1 MHEEEKRLSFFFLGL
16 TLGVA
21 TGILLAPTSG
31 GETRK
36 FLRHKADEGTDFI
49 KRQGKGLRDSASE
62 YVEKGRTVIS
72 KQRDNLSEAIDA
84 GKAAYREA
92 TSVGGI

>member
-1 MHEEEKRLSFFFLGL
+1 
-16 TLGVA
+16 
-21 TGILLAPTSG
+21 
-31 GETRK
+31 
-36 FLRHKADEGTDFI
+36 
-49 KRQGKGLRDSASE
+49 
-62 YVEKGRTVIS
+62 VEKGRTVIS